1 MRIISGG
8 KGIDIPFTRR
18 VLLSELLTQAGIPF
32 DSPCGGKG
40 ICGKCT
46 VEASGSLEPRPQ
58 NGRCLACRTWATGDD
73 VTVRIGAGS
82 DVIGI
87 TESSVSLKGGTG
99 LPLTGDEVCSGLAVD
114 IGTTTVAGY
123 LYALPEGKLL
133 GSLCL
138 PNPQAQYGADVISR
152 IEYASSGGL
161 KQLTR
166 MIRDTVADLCKE
178 LGAVNCRRRV
188 LVGNT
193 VMLHLYAGLDPTGIS
208 RAPFTPV
215 SLFGSSFNG
224 ADETLVRCISSYL
237 GADTVAAVLASGMAE
252 REETALLIDI
262 GTNGEMVLSHNGLLI
277 GCSTA
282 AGPAFEGA
290 QISQGMR
297 YAPGA
302 IDRVSVSEGRAVY
315 TTVGDKKAVGICGSG
330 LINAAACML
339 ALGVMDET
347 GYIEES
353 WEISDSGVF
362 ITAGDVRKLQTA
374 KAAIRAGVDVILDRT
389 GISVDEIDTLYLAG
403 GFGSFADMGSCSAI
417 GMIPAELVPRVK
429 VLGNAAGAGASMILL
444 DQRNLER
451 TEEIANRC
459 EVLELSGD
467 SGFADAF
474 IERMMFEE

>member
-1 MRIISGG
+1 
-8 KGIDIPFTRR
+8 
-18 VLLSELLTQAGIPF
+18 
-32 DSPCGGKG
+32 
-40 ICGKCT
+40 
-46 VEASGSLEPRPQ
+46 
-58 NGRCLACRTWATGDD
+58 
-73 VTVRIGAGS
+73 
-82 DVIGI
+82 
-87 TESSVSLKGGTG
+87 
-99 LPLTGDEVCSGLAVD
+99 
-114 IGTTTVAGY
+114 
-123 LYALPEGKLL
+123 
-133 GSLCL
+133 
-138 PNPQAQYGADVISR
+138 
-152 IEYASSGGL
+152 
-161 KQLTR
+161 
-166 MIRDTVADLCKE
+166 
-178 LGAVNCRRRV
+178 
-188 LVGNT
+188 
-193 VMLHLYAGLDPTGIS
+193 
-208 RAPFTPV
+208 
-215 SLFGSSFNG
+215 
-224 ADETLVRCISSYL
+224 VRCISSYL
-237 GADTVAAVLASGMAE
+237 GADTVAAVLASGMSE

-262 GTNGEMVLSHNGLLI
+262 GTNGEMVLSHKRRLI

-302 IDRVSVSEGRAVY
+302 IDRVGVSEGRAVY

-353 WEISDSGVF
+353 WEIADSGVF
-362 ITAGDVRKLQTA
+362 ITAGDIRKLQTA

-389 GISVDEIDTLYLAG
+389 GISADEIDTLYLAG

-429 VLGNAAGAGASMILL
+429 VLGNAAGAGASMVLL
-444 DQRNLER
+444 DRRNLER

-459 EVLELSGD
+459 EVLELSGN